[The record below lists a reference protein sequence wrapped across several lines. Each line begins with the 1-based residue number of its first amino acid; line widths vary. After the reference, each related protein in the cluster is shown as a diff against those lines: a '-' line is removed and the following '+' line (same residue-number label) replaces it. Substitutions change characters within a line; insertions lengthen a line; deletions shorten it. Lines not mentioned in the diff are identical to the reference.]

1 MYFRMGV
8 FLFRIETQG
17 TFPFSHKKEYK
28 AKNNKSEK
36 KEREKEE
43 VKFSRVH
50 LR

>member
-17 TFPFSHKKEYK
+17 TFPFSGKNEYK
-28 AKNNKSEK
+28 KKQTRK